1 MQSNYLEVLAKVFP
15 MGCFL
20 AGVVVR
26 GLGRA
31 GTEGEEEE
39 EEEGLE
45 GWIKRLA

>member
-20 AGVVVR
+20 AGVVR

-39 EEEGLE
+39 EEGLE

>member
-20 AGVVVR
+20 AGVVR

-39 EEEGLE
+39 GLE